1 MSNIVRSVVYG
12 VFAGGIL
19 ALSIIAP
26 QQIGAIAEEPVNV
39 AVATIDKLFPEPVDP
54 SMFRKY
60 SITFDDSV
68 STDVQHTQ
76 MVRKI
81 GHGRMSVVTIVTTP
95 SGTYSTDG
103 ILSPHVRYPG
113 IDKSLKRRSHD
124 HWSLAPSGND
134 GGRWVSYAD
143 GSFIYLSYRSRT

>member
-1 MSNIVRSVVYG
+1 MSSIVRSVVYG

-19 ALSIIAP
+19 ALSIVAP

-54 SMFRKY
+54 RMFRKY
-60 SITFDDSV
+60 SIIFDDSI
-68 STDVQHTQ
+68 STDVQRTQ
-76 MVRKI
+76 TVRKI
-81 GHGRMSVVTIVTTP
+81 GHGRMSEVTIVTTP

-124 HWSLAPSGND
+124 YWTFAPGGND
-134 GGRWVSYAD
+134 GGRWVSYTD
-143 GSFIYLSYRSRT
+143 GSFIYLSYRTRT